1 MIDDDLDDDS
11 VGAASDPGPAP
22 PASTEPPPAERY
34 QRQGLLGTGGMG
46 RVYAA
51 FDSRL
56 RRQVALKVAATPEL
70 AGRLAREAW
79 ITAQLEHPNI
89 VAVYDAGE
97 THGQVWYT
105 MRMIRGRTLR
115 ERLAACPDL
124 AARLALL
131 PHLHTACQAVAYA
144 HSMGIVHRDLKPSN
158 LMVGEFGETQVADW
172 GLAVPLDEARAD
184 WQRLV
189 HRPGEVAG
197 TPRYMSPEAAGGG
210 PASPASDVFG
220 LGAALYELLAG
231 RAPPVGG
238 ALATAPLPPDVPP
251 ELAAIFRR
259 SVQPDPAAR
268 YASAEQLADDLGRWL
283 SGGRVRAHDYRP
295 VELLV
300 RLVRAWRW
308 PLGVAA
314 VAVVAL
320 VVLGAVGVRG
330 IARERAV
337 AEANLAVALSEQ
349 ALTALLDERLPEA
362 HVLAAHALQLGPSP
376 EARGILAAV
385 RPWGV
390 QLVERIELPDS
401 CRHNG
406 VLSPDGGTLA
416 CPSADAVEL
425 WTVSPLSRRVVLPVP
440 ALGEPVWVGARV
452 LLPTPDGLV
461 WVDHDTVGARV
472 PEGSW
477 VARAT
482 GDVAYATR
490 GPWARALSPDGTFV
504 AFPICPSS
512 PVAARVVGESLVV
525 GCSDGVLRRYGRD
538 GVVQTEAPLD
548 APPIWAAVRPSG
560 DALLVGLL
568 DGGVQ
573 VLDVMT
579 GRATEPLR
587 GMATGVV
594 ALQPVPGTPVVLV
607 LGERGGPRLWNTA
620 AGGWAGALPAGARR
634 MLAGTRDGEVVLL
647 GDALERWRIPAQPT
661 PNVLSFPSGLSQ
673 VSPSPDGSAVAVALG
688 DGTIVER
695 RLADGMELRRW
706 HWADAVAKCVAYA
719 DADHLIAGAMGEPGQ
734 FLGPDGAVAKFEHD
748 NVLRRAGSLS
758 GGRAWSLDYG
768 GHVMVLGAPDGTV
781 LQSLETHGGFD
792 GGSSPDGKGAVVL
805 DTRGDAW
812 RFDGTDWKVARND
825 LGAVAVDI
833 GDGGAPIVIARARE
847 VCLDERCFPV
857 DGDVTDVAISG
868 DRVALATLSGDV
880 VILQA
885 TTGER
890 LAVLRGHTARVVSV
904 EFGPHGDWLASASWD
919 ATVRLW
925 DLTALDE
932 PAEAAVARGEAA
944 WGLSLDAARR
954 TR

>member
-1 MIDDDLDDDS
+1 MIGDDLDDDS

-22 PASTEPPPAERY
+22 AASTEPPPAERY

-51 FDSRL
+51 FDARL

-70 AGRLAREAW
+70 SGRLAREAW

-97 THGQVWYT
+97 THGQTWYT

-131 PHLHTACQAVAYA
+131 PHLYTACQAVAYA

-231 RAPPVGG
+231 RAPPTGG
-238 ALATAPLPPDVPP
+238 NLATAPLPPDVPP
-251 ELAAIFRR
+251 ELAAILRR

-283 SGGRVRAHDYRP
+283 SGARVGAHDYRP
-295 VELLV
+295 GELLV

-308 PLGVAA
+308 PLGVGA

-320 VVLGAVGVRG
+320 FILGAIGVRG

-390 QLVERIELPDS
+390 QLVERIELPAA
-401 CRHNG
+401 CRQNG

-425 WTVSPLSRRVVLPVP
+425 WTVAPLSRRAVLDVP
-440 ALGEPVWVGARV
+440 ALGEPAWVGERL

-461 WVDHDTVGARV
+461 WVDHDTVGVRV

-477 VARAT
+477 IARAS
-482 GDVAYATR
+482 GDVAYASR
-490 GPWARALSPDGTFV
+490 GAAARALAPDGSFV
-504 AFPICPSS
+504 EFPLCPNS
-512 PVAARVVGESLVV
+512 PVAVRVVGEALVV
-525 GCSDGVLRRYGRD
+525 GCNDGMLRRYGRD
-538 GVVQTEAPLD
+538 GTMLSEARLETPS
-548 APPIWAAVRPSG
+548 AWAAVRPSG

-573 VLDVMT
+573 VLDVTT
-579 GRATEPLR
+579 GSATEPLR
-587 GMATGVV
+587 GMDSGVV
-594 ALQPVPGTPVVLV
+594 ALQAVPGTPVVLV

-634 MLAGTRDGEVVLL
+634 MVAGTHDGEVVLL
-647 GDALERWRIPAQPT
+647 GDALERWQIPAQPT

-673 VSPSPDGSAVAVALG
+673 VTSSPDGSAVAVALG
-688 DGTIVER
+688 DGSIVER
-695 RLADGMELRRW
+695 RLADGTELRRW
-706 HWADAVAKCVAYA
+706 HWSDAVAKCVAYA
-719 DADHLIAGAMGEPGQ
+719 DADHLVGGAMGDTGRL
-734 FLGPDGAVAKFEHD
+734 LGPGGSVTKLAHE
-748 NVLRRAGSLS
+748 NILRRAGTLA
-758 GGRAWSLDYG
+758 GGRAWSLDYAG
-768 GHVMVLGAPDGTV
+768 RIVISGPSDGTV
-781 LQSLETHGGFD
+781 TQPVETHGGFD
-792 GGSSPDGKGAVVL
+792 GGSSPDGRWAVVL

-812 RFDGTDWKVARND
+812 RYDGTEWKVARND
-825 LGAVAVDI
+825 LGALAVDI
-833 GDGGAPIVIARARE
+833 GDGGAPIVLAHTRE
-847 VCLDERCFPV
+847 VCV
-857 DGDVTDVAISG
+857 DDHCYAVEGDVTDVAISG
-868 DRVALATLSGDV
+868 DRLAVATLSGDV
-880 VILQA
+880 VVLHPR
-885 TTGER
+885 TGER